1 MANVISLAEK
11 YTGILDQYYKEV
23 AKSSILELNQSFTR
37 EFDSA
42 GSIKLLELAL
52 HGAGDYNRGT
62 GFLPGD
68 TNSAWRAYTISEDRG
83 VSFNIDAMDSEEGMV
98 MIAEVAKTFM
108 RDFMIPE
115 VDAFRFARIAAKTPA
130 GQLIAANLTTAT
142 ALGAVDTALQVLA
155 DNEVAPE
162 RTVMFMSNTMMNLI
176 KNSDKITRQIMADPA
191 TGVINREVRSIEG
204 VPIITVPANRFVS
217 AIDLKAGG
225 VAGWGYAAAAGS
237 KAINFQ
243 LVSLDA
249 ASAITR
255 HAKTRLFSAD
265 VNQAADA
272 DKFDY
277 RMYHDL
283 ICPQRKLTGLYTHT
297 VA

>member
-1 MANVISLAEK
+1 MANTITLAEK
-11 YTGILDQYYKEV
+11 YTGILDTYYRET
-23 AKSSILELNQSFTR
+23 AKSSVLEMNQSFTR

-42 GSIKLLELAL
+42 GTIKLLELAL
-52 HGAGDYNRGT
+52 HGAGDYDRAT
-62 GFLPGD
+62 GFPAGSIS
-68 TNSAWRAYTISEDRG
+68 SAWRSYNITEDRG
-83 VSFNIDAMDSEEGMV
+83 VSFNIDAMDSEEGML
-98 MIAEVAKTFM
+98 MIAEVAKQFM

-115 VDAFRFARIAAKTPA
+115 VDAFRFARIAAKTPVGNA
-130 GQLIAANLTTAT
+130 VAADLTVST
-142 ALGAVDTALQVLA
+142 ALGAIDTALQILA
-155 DNEVAPE
+155 DKEVSPE
-162 RTVMFMSNTMMNLI
+162 RSVMFMSNTVMNLI

-204 VPIITVPANRFVS
+204 VQIITVPANRFVS
-217 AIDLKAGG
+217 AIDLNAGG
-225 VAGWGYAAAAGS
+225 GSWGYAPAAGA
-237 KAINFQ
+237 KNINFQ
-243 LVSLDA
+243 IVSLDA

-283 ICPQRKLTGLYTHT
+283 ICPQRKLDGLYTHT

>member
-11 YTGILDQYYKEV
+11 YTGILDQYYKDV
-23 AKSSILELNQSFTR
+23 AKSSVLELNQSFTR

-52 HGAGDYNRGT
+52 HGAGDYDRGT
-62 GFLPGD
+62 GFPAGSI
-68 TNSAWRAYTISEDRG
+68 NSAWRAYTISEDRG
-83 VSFNIDAMDSEEGMV
+83 VSFNIDAMDSEEGML

-115 VDAFRFARIAAKTPA
+115 VDAFRFARIAAKTPV
-130 GQLIAANLTTAT
+130 GQIIAANLTTAT
-142 ALGAVDTALQVLA
+142 ALGAIDTAMQVLA
-155 DNEVAPE
+155 DNEVSPE
-162 RTVMFMSNTMMNLI
+162 RSVMFMSNTVMNLI
-176 KNSDKITRQIMADPA
+176 KNSDKITRNLTVTDNNGNVSRVP
-191 TGVINREVRSIEG
+191 TSIEG
-204 VPIITVPANRFVS
+204 IPIITVPANRFVS
-217 AIDLKAGG
+217 AIDLNAGG
-225 VAGWGYAAAAGS
+225 VAGWGYAPAAGS

-265 VNQAADA
+265 VNQSADA

>member
-1 MANVISLAEK
+1 
-11 YTGILDQYYKEV
+11 
-23 AKSSILELNQSFTR
+23 
-37 EFDSA
+37 
-42 GSIKLLELAL
+42 
-52 HGAGDYNRGT
+52 
-62 GFLPGD
+62 
-68 TNSAWRAYTISEDRG
+68 
-83 VSFNIDAMDSEEGMV
+83 VSFNIDAIDSEEGML

-115 VDAFRFARIAAKTPA
+115 VDAFRFARIAAKTPV
-130 GQLIAANLTTAT
+130 GQIIAADLTTGT
-142 ALGAVDTALQVLA
+142 ALGAIDTAMQVLA
-155 DNEVAPE
+155 DNEVSPE
-162 RTVMFMSNTMMNLI
+162 RSVMFMSNTMMNLI
-176 KNSDKITRQIMADPA
+176 KNSDKITRNLTVTDNNGNVSRVPA
-191 TGVINREVRSIEG
+191 SIEG
-204 VPIITVPANRFVS
+204 IPIITVPANRFVS